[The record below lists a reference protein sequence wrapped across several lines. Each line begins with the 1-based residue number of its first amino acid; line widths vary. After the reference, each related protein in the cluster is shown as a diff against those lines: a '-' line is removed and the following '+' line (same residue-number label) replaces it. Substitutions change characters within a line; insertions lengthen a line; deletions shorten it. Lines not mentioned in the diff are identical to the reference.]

1 MNDINDIRA
10 EYERKKQTTEQILER
25 IRSGD
30 KIFTGF
36 YGGEPQAILRRIH
49 EIAPR
54 VTDVEIWKATDMED
68 YPVFTDPTME
78 GHIEMKSIFYGK
90 TAREISKNRPVDYF
104 PNDLH
109 SCMRLKNEQDP
120 CNVFMATVAP
130 MDDEGYFTLGSWVQ
144 IEKDA
149 MEAAD
154 TVILEV
160 NPNAP
165 WTFGD
170 TAIHISQADWLI
182 ETDAALP
189 ELKEIPFTA
198 VEEAIGENVAEL
210 IRDGDCIQLG
220 IGGTSNV
227 VAKKLVDKHD
237 LGIHSEMFTDSM
249 MELMKKGVVNCSRK
263 NLNPGLAVVSFAWG
277 SRQLYD
283 FIDGNRDI
291 VFRRSTYVNDPFII
305 ARNDNMVSINT
316 TLQVDLTG
324 QVCSESIG
332 PRQYSGTGGAFDF
345 AYGALHSKGGRGI
358 IAVPSTAKNG
368 TVSRITPML
377 TEGAMVS
384 ITRNVVD
391 NIVTE
396 YGIAPMRGRT
406 VRQRVRNLIA
416 AAHPD
421 FREELKK
428 QAEYLMLW

>member
-1 MNDINDIRA
+1 MNDIRA
-10 EYERKKQTTEQILER
+10 EYERKKQSVEKILEK

-30 KIFTGF
+30 KIFVGF
-36 YGGEPQAILRRIH
+36 YGGEPRTILRRIH

-54 VTDVEIWKATDMED
+54 VSDVEIWKATDMED
-68 YPVFTDPTME
+68 FPVFTDPAME
-78 GHIEMKSIFYGK
+78 GHFEMKSIFYGK
-90 TAREISKNRPVDYF
+90 TAREISKTRPVDYF

-120 CNVFMATVAP
+120 CNVFMVTAAP
-130 MDDEGYFTLGSWVQ
+130 MDEEGYFTLGSWVQ
-144 IEKDA
+144 IERDA
-149 MEAAD
+149 LEAAD

-165 WTFGD
+165 RTFGD
-170 TAIHISQADWLI
+170 TAIHISEADWIL

-189 ELKEIPFTA
+189 EMPEIPFTP

-227 VAKKLVDKHD
+227 VARKLVDKHD

-249 MELMKKGVVNCSRK
+249 MELMKKGVINCSRK
-263 NLNPGLAVVSFAWG
+263 NLNPGLAVASFAWG

-291 VFRRSTYVNDPFII
+291 VFRRSSYVNDPFII
-305 ARNDNMVSINT
+305 AQNDNMVSINT

-345 AYGALHSKGGRGI
+345 AYGALHSRGGRGI
-358 IAVPSTAKNG
+358 VAVQSTAKNG
-368 TVSRITPML
+368 TISRITPML

-396 YGIAPMRGRT
+396 YGVAPMRGRT
-406 VRQRVRNLIA
+406 VRQRVQNLIA
-416 AAHPD
+416 VAHPD

-428 QAEYLMLW
+428 KAEYLMLW

>member
-1 MNDINDIRA
+1 MNSFFE
-10 EYERKKQTTEQILER
+10 EYDKKRVTVEDCLNKIH
-25 IRSGD
+25 SGD
-30 KIFTGF
+30 KIFVGF
-36 YGGEPQAILRRIH
+36 YGGEPRTILRKIH
-49 EIAPR
+49 TIALR
-54 VTDVEIWKATDMED
+54 VHDVEIWKATDMED
-68 YPVFTDPTME
+68 FPVFMLPEME
-78 GHIEMKSIFYGK
+78 GHIEMKSIFYGR
-90 TAREISKNRPVDYF
+90 TARQISKTRPVDYF

-120 CNVFMATVAP
+120 CNIFMVTVAP
-130 MDDEGYFTLGSWVQ
+130 MDENGYFTLGSWVQ
-144 IEKDA
+144 IERDA
-149 MEAAD
+149 LEAAE
-154 TVILEV
+154 TVIVEV

-165 WTFGD
+165 RTFGD
-170 TAIHISQADWLI
+170 TAIHISEVDWLV

-189 ELKEIPFTA
+189 ELAKIPFTP

-227 VAKKLVDKHD
+227 VARKLVDKRD

-249 MELMKKGVVNCSRK
+249 MDLMKKGVINNSKK
-263 NLNPGLAVVSFAWG
+263 NINTGLAVASFAWG
-277 SRQLYD
+277 SRALYD
-283 FIDGNRDI
+283 FIDGNRQI
-291 VFRRSTYVNDPFII
+291 LFKRSTYVNDPFVI
-305 ARNDNMVSINT
+305 AQNDNMVSINT

-345 AYGALHSKGGRGI
+345 AYGALHAKGGRGI
-358 IAVPSTAKNG
+358 VAVQSTAKSG
-368 TVSRITPML
+368 TISRIAPLL

-396 YGIAPMRGRT
+396 YGVAPMRGRT

-416 AAHPD
+416 VAHPD
-421 FREELKK
+421 FRDELKK
-428 QAEYLMLW
+428 KAEYLMLW

>member
-1 MNDINDIRA
+1 MNSFFE
-10 EYERKKQTTEQILER
+10 EYDKKRVTVEDCLNKIH
-25 IRSGD
+25 SGD
-30 KIFTGF
+30 KIFVGF
-36 YGGEPQAILRRIH
+36 YGGEPRTILRKIH
-49 EIAPR
+49 TIALR
-54 VTDVEIWKATDMED
+54 VHDVEIWKATDMED
-68 YPVFTDPTME
+68 FPVFMLPEME
-78 GHIEMKSIFYGK
+78 GHIEMKSIFYGR
-90 TAREISKNRPVDYF
+90 TARQISKTRPVDYF

-120 CNVFMATVAP
+120 CNIFMVTVAP
-130 MDDEGYFTLGSWVQ
+130 MDENGYFTLGSWVQ
-144 IEKDA
+144 IERDA
-149 MEAAD
+149 LEAAE
-154 TVILEV
+154 TVIVEV

-165 WTFGD
+165 RTFGD
-170 TAIHISQADWLI
+170 TAIHISEVDWLV

-189 ELKEIPFTA
+189 ELAEIPFTP

-227 VAKKLVDKHD
+227 VARKLVDKRD

-249 MELMKKGVVNCSRK
+249 MDLMKKGVINNSKK
-263 NLNPGLAVVSFAWG
+263 NINTGLAVASFAWG
-277 SRQLYD
+277 SRALYD
-283 FIDGNRDI
+283 FIDGNRQI
-291 VFRRSTYVNDPFII
+291 LFKRSTYVNDPFVI
-305 ARNDNMVSINT
+305 AQNDNMVSINT

-345 AYGALHSKGGRGI
+345 AYGALHAKGGRGI
-358 IAVPSTAKNG
+358 VAVQSTAKSG
-368 TVSRITPML
+368 TISRIAPLL

-396 YGIAPMRGRT
+396 YGVAPMRGRT

-416 AAHPD
+416 VAHPD
-421 FREELKK
+421 FRDELKK
-428 QAEYLMLW
+428 KAEYLMLW

>member
-1 MNDINDIRA
+1 MNDIRA
-10 EYERKKQTTEQILER
+10 EYERKKQTVEQILGK

-30 KIFTGF
+30 KIFVGF
-36 YGGEPQAILRRIH
+36 YGGEPRTILRRIH
-49 EIAPR
+49 EIAPQ
-54 VTDVEIWKATDMED
+54 VSDVEIWKATDMED
-68 YPVFTDPTME
+68 FPVFTDPAME
-78 GHIEMKSIFYGK
+78 GHFEMKSIFYGK
-90 TAREISKNRPVDYF
+90 TAREISKTRPVDYF

-109 SCMRLKNEQDP
+109 SCMRLKNEHNP
-120 CNVFMATVAP
+120 CNVFMVTVAP
-130 MDDEGYFTLGSWVQ
+130 MDEEGYFTLGSWVQ
-144 IEKDA
+144 IERDA
-149 MEAAD
+149 LEAAD

-165 WTFGD
+165 RTFGD
-170 TAIHISQADWLI
+170 TAIHISEVDWIL

-189 ELKEIPFTA
+189 EMPEIPFTP

-227 VAKKLVDKHD
+227 VARKLVDKRD

-249 MELMKKGVVNCSRK
+249 MELMKKGVINCSRK
-263 NLNPGLAVVSFAWG
+263 NLNPGLAVASFAWG

-291 VFRRSTYVNDPFII
+291 VFRRSSYVNDPFII
-305 ARNDNMVSINT
+305 AQNDNMVSINT

-332 PRQYSGTGGAFDF
+332 SRQYSGTGGAFDF
-345 AYGALHSKGGRGI
+345 AYGALHSRGGRGI
-358 IAVPSTAKNG
+358 VAVQSTAKNG
-368 TVSRITPML
+368 AISRISPML

-396 YGIAPMRGRT
+396 YGVAPMRGRT
-406 VRQRVRNLIA
+406 VRQRVQNLIA
-416 AAHPD
+416 VAHPD

>member
-1 MNDINDIRA
+1 MGVYQ
-10 EYERKKQTTEQILER
+10 EYEQKKVTVDQCLEK
-25 IRSGD
+25 IQSGD
-30 KIFTGF
+30 RIFLGF
-36 YGGEPQAILRRIH
+36 YGGEPRTILRKMHTIG
-49 EIAPR
+49 PR
-54 VTDVEIWKATDMED
+54 VTDVEVWKATDMED
-68 YPVFTDPTME
+68 FPVFMMPEME

-90 TAREISKNRPVDYF
+90 TARGLSKIRPVDYF

-109 SCMRLKNEQDP
+109 SCMRLKNEQEP
-120 CNVFMATVAP
+120 CNIFMVTVAP
-130 MDDEGYFTLGSWVQ
+130 MDEEGNFTLGSWVQ
-144 IEKDA
+144 IEQDA
-149 MEAAD
+149 LEAAE
-154 TVILEV
+154 TVIVEV

-165 WTFGD
+165 RTFGD
-170 TAIHISQADWLI
+170 TAIHISQVDWLV

-189 ELKEIPFTA
+189 ELGEIPFTP

-210 IRDGDCIQLG
+210 IGDGDCIQLG

-227 VAKKLVDKHD
+227 VARKLVDKRD

-249 MELMKKGVVNCSRK
+249 MELMKRGVINNSRK
-263 NLNPGLAVVSFAWG
+263 NINTGLAVASFAWG
-277 SRQLYD
+277 SRALYD

-291 VFRRSTYVNDPFII
+291 LFKRSTYVNDPFII
-305 ARNDNMVSINT
+305 AQNDNMVSINT

-345 AYGALHSKGGRGI
+345 AYGALHAKGGRGI
-358 IAVPSTAKNG
+358 VAVPSTAKKG
-368 TVSRITPML
+368 TVSRIAPLL

-396 YGIAPMRGRT
+396 YGVAPMRGRT

-416 AAHPD
+416 VAHPD
-421 FREELKK
+421 FREELEK
-428 QAEYLMLW
+428 QARYLMLW